1 MKEYQL
7 HGLRALAQSPKGTV
21 PAFLQAPATQ
31 GAWRFHHALEDYGPT
46 PLVRLNGLAEELG
59 LGGVF
64 VKDESHRFGLN
75 AFKGLGG
82 IYALS
87 RAVARELGL
96 PAEVTL
102 EELQAP
108 SVQKEV
114 RNMVFV
120 TTTDGN
126 HGRGVAWAARKL
138 GCEAHVYLPAGSAPA
153 RAQAIL
159 DAGAVEARVLPLGY
173 DDAVRYAAQ
182 QAQEKGWTLIQD
194 TSWPGYEEIPTWIV
208 QGYTT
213 LAREAADQLA
223 EAGVDRPTHVFLQA
237 GVGAM
242 AGGVL
247 GYLADR
253 YGAQAPVFAVVE
265 PENVAG
271 IYASAQAGDG
281 QPHPAQGPG
290 ETIMAGQHC
299 AERRRGQIEPQPPGM
314 PEADRQRAQHSQHK
328 QRVPLRQTNRRKR
341 QCGAAP
347 YQPEQPLEPET
358 QHEGRQVRD
367 CRQKRHS
374 AAYQQQ
380 DAQLQ
385 GGLDHPDDQQVAEH
399 PDQAGRHAVGHQHR
413 QRGKAGKHCRL
424 HRLCHLA

>member
-242 AGGVL
+242 AGAL
-247 GYLADR
+247 
-253 YGAQAPVFAVVE
+253 
-265 PENVAG
+265 
-271 IYASAQAGDG
+271 
-281 QPHPAQGPG
+281 QPF
-290 ETIMAGQHC
+290 
-299 AERRRGQIEPQPPGM
+299 
-314 PEADRQRAQHSQHK
+314 
-328 QRVPLRQTNRRKR
+328 
-341 QCGAAP
+341 
-347 YQPEQPLEPET
+347 
-358 QHEGRQVRD
+358 
-367 CRQKRHS
+367 
-374 AAYQQQ
+374 
-380 DAQLQ
+380 
-385 GGLDHPDDQQVAEH
+385 
-399 PDQAGRHAVGHQHR
+399 
-413 QRGKAGKHCRL
+413 
-424 HRLCHLA
+424 